1 MKHLCLSVLLDYFH
15 KQIFGNLA
23 QENSATSMNA
33 LRLVFSDL
41 RYFTPVFLFATLN
54 VLFGTWAIY
63 IPEITGKLAISEGE
77 LGFAVFFMALGT
89 LCTIPFVPRFIK
101 NIGLGKA
108 VLFAVIG
115 FCVLIIQ
122 PFLASTYVL
131 LCASLFGGGIF
142 SGLLDV
148 TINTLV
154 TEIERRDN
162 VHFMSVSHGFFSLGG
177 MLGAGVG
184 SLLMPFIALP
194 KWHIAG
200 VSVLLILIN
209 LILCKHYFSIKAATH
224 EETSSFKLKN
234 LRPLVGLALIGFL
247 VMAAEGAI
255 VDWSALYLEKVT
267 LAAATL
273 VGLGYT
279 IFNGTMALGRFFG
292 DSISARFGSR
302 FIMIVG
308 CFVATLGFAL
318 VLAGITAVALIGFG
332 FVGIGLSIVVPE
344 LFRYSGNLKGIH
356 ASEGISFIAGTGFV
370 GLLLGPVFLGFLA
383 ETFSLKGS
391 FIALLSFTFIAALVA
406 LSLKRN

>member
-1 MKHLCLSVLLDYFH
+1 M
-15 KQIFGNLA
+15 
-23 QENSATSMNA
+23 NS
-33 LRLVFSDL
+33 LRLVFSNL

-54 VLFGTWAIY
+54 ILYGTWAIY
-63 IPEITGKLAISEGE
+63 IPKITAKLQLSEGE

-101 NIGLGKA
+101 NIGLGRA

-131 LCASLFGGGIF
+131 LCASLFGVGIF

-154 TEIERRDN
+154 TEIERRDE

-177 MLGAGVG
+177 MLGAGLG
-184 SLLMPFIALP
+184 SLLMPYIALP

-200 VSVLLILIN
+200 VSALLILIN
-209 LILCKHYFSIKAATH
+209 LFLCKHYFSIKAAAH
-224 EETSSFKLKN
+224 EEASSFKLKN

-255 VDWSALYLEKVT
+255 VDWSALYMEQVT
-267 LAAATL
+267 LASAAL
-273 VGLGYT
+273 AGLGYT

-292 DSISARFGSR
+292 DAISASYGSR
-302 FIMIVG
+302 LIIIVG
-308 CFVATLGFAL
+308 SFIAA
-318 VLAGITAVALIGFG
+318 IGFG
-332 FVGIGLSIVVPE
+332 IILSGSTIYALLGFGAVGLGLSIVVPE
-344 LFRYSGNLKGIH
+344 LFRYSGNLKGIR
-356 ASEGISFIAGTGFV
+356 AEEGISFIAGTGFV

-391 FIALLSFTFIAALVA
+391 FVALLCFTALAGLIAVR
-406 LSLKRN
+406 LKRN

>member
-1 MKHLCLSVLLDYFH
+1 M
-15 KQIFGNLA
+15 
-23 QENSATSMNA
+23 NS
-33 LRLVFSDL
+33 LRLVFSNL

-54 VLFGTWAIY
+54 ILYGTWAIY
-63 IPEITGKLAISEGE
+63 IPKITAKLQLSEGE

-115 FCVLIIQ
+115 FCVLLIQ
-122 PFLASTYVL
+122 PFLASTYML
-131 LCASLFGGGIF
+131 LCASLFGVGIF

-154 TEIERRDN
+154 TEIERRDE

-177 MLGAGVG
+177 MLGAGLG
-184 SLLMPFIALP
+184 SLLMPYIALP

-200 VSVLLILIN
+200 VSALLILIN
-209 LILCKHYFSIKAATH
+209 LFLCKHYFSIKAAAH

-255 VDWSALYLEKVT
+255 VDWSALYMEQVT
-267 LAAATL
+267 LASAAL
-273 VGLGYT
+273 AGLGYT
-279 IFNGTMALGRFFG
+279 IFNGTMAIGRFFG
-292 DSISARFGSR
+292 DAISASYGSR
-302 FIMIVG
+302 RIIIVG
-308 CFVATLGFAL
+308 SFIAA
-318 VLAGITAVALIGFG
+318 IGFG
-332 FVGIGLSIVVPE
+332 IILSGSTIYALLGFGAVGLGLSIVVPE
-344 LFRYSGNLKGIH
+344 LFRYSGNLKGIR
-356 ASEGISFIAGTGFV
+356 AEEGISFIAGTGFV

-391 FIALLSFTFIAALVA
+391 FIALLCFTALAGLIAVR
-406 LSLKRN
+406 LKRN

>member
-1 MKHLCLSVLLDYFH
+1 MK
-15 KQIFGNLA
+15 
-23 QENSATSMNA
+23 A

-54 VLFGTWAIY
+54 IIFGTWAIY
-63 IPEITGKLAISEGE
+63 IPEITSKLAISEGE

-89 LCTIPFVPRFIK
+89 LSMIPFVPKIIQF
-101 NIGLGKA
+101 LGVGKTA
-108 VLFAVIG
+108 LIAILG
-115 FCVLIIQ
+115 FCSVFLG
-122 PFLASTYVL
+122 PFLVETYFF
-131 LCASLFGGGIF
+131 LCASLFVVGLF

-154 TEIERRDN
+154 TEIEKRDE

-177 MLGAGVG
+177 MLGAGIG
-184 SLLMPFIALP
+184 SLLIPYLAIPWQHMAS
-194 KWHIAG
+194 
-200 VSVLLILIN
+200 VSLLLIFAN
-209 LILCKHYFSIKAATH
+209 LILCSNYLHLKTTEAES
-224 EETSSFKLKN
+224 EGSLKLRN
-234 LRPLVGLALIGFL
+234 LRPLIGLALIGFL

-255 VDWSALYLEKVT
+255 VDWSALYLEKVS

-292 DSISARFGSR
+292 DAISARFGSR

-308 CFVATLGFAL
+308 CFVATLGFGL
-318 VLAGITAVALIGFG
+318 VLTETTMIVLAGFG
-332 FVGIGLSIVVPE
+332 LVGIGLSIVVPE
-344 LFRYSGNLKGIH
+344 LFRYSGNLKGIQ

-391 FIALLSFTFIAALVA
+391 FIALLSFTLIAGIIALG
-406 LSLKRN
+406 LKRN

>member
-1 MKHLCLSVLLDYFH
+1 M
-15 KQIFGNLA
+15 
-23 QENSATSMNA
+23 NS
-33 LRLVFSDL
+33 LRLVFSNL

-54 VLFGTWAIY
+54 ILYGTWAIY
-63 IPEITGKLAISEGE
+63 IPKITAKLQLSEGE

-122 PFLASTYVL
+122 PFLANTYVL
-131 LCASLFGGGIF
+131 LCASLFGVGIF

-154 TEIERRDN
+154 TEIERRDE

-177 MLGAGVG
+177 MLGAGLG
-184 SLLMPFIALP
+184 SLLMPYIALP

-200 VSVLLILIN
+200 VSALLISIN
-209 LILCKHYFSIKAATH
+209 LFLCKHYFSIKAAAH

-255 VDWSALYLEKVT
+255 VDWSALYMEQVT
-267 LAAATL
+267 LASAAL
-273 VGLGYT
+273 AGLGYT
-279 IFNGTMALGRFFG
+279 IFNGTMAIGRFFG
-292 DSISARFGSR
+292 DAISASYGSR
-302 FIMIVG
+302 LIIIVG
-308 CFVATLGFAL
+308 SFIAA
-318 VLAGITAVALIGFG
+318 IGFG
-332 FVGIGLSIVVPE
+332 IILSGSTIYALLGFGAVGLGLSIVVPE
-344 LFRYSGNLKGIH
+344 LFRYSGNLKGIR
-356 ASEGISFIAGTGFV
+356 AEEGISFIAGTGFV

-391 FIALLSFTFIAALVA
+391 FIALLCFTALAGLIAVR
-406 LSLKRN
+406 LKRN

>member
-1 MKHLCLSVLLDYFH
+1 M
-15 KQIFGNLA
+15 
-23 QENSATSMNA
+23 NS
-33 LRLVFSDL
+33 LRLVFSNL

-54 VLFGTWAIY
+54 ILYGTWAIY
-63 IPEITGKLAISEGE
+63 IPKITAKLQLSEGE

-101 NIGLGKA
+101 NIGLGRA

-131 LCASLFGGGIF
+131 LCASLFGVGIF

-154 TEIERRDN
+154 TEIERRDE

-177 MLGAGVG
+177 MLGAGLG
-184 SLLMPFIALP
+184 SLLMPYIALP

-200 VSVLLILIN
+200 VSALLILIN
-209 LILCKHYFSIKAATH
+209 LLLCKHYFSIKAAAH

-255 VDWSALYLEKVT
+255 VDWSALYMEQVT
-267 LAAATL
+267 LASAAL
-273 VGLGYT
+273 AGLGYT
-279 IFNGTMALGRFFG
+279 IFNGTMAIGRFFG
-292 DSISARFGSR
+292 DAISASYGSR
-302 FIMIVG
+302 LIIIVG
-308 CFVATLGFAL
+308 SFIAA
-318 VLAGITAVALIGFG
+318 IGFG
-332 FVGIGLSIVVPE
+332 IILSGSTIYALLGFGAVGLGLSIVVPE
-344 LFRYSGNLKGIH
+344 LFRYSGNLKGIR
-356 ASEGISFIAGTGFV
+356 A
-370 GLLLGPVFLGFLA
+370 
-383 ETFSLKGS
+383 
-391 FIALLSFTFIAALVA
+391 
-406 LSLKRN
+406 

>member
-1 MKHLCLSVLLDYFH
+1 M
-15 KQIFGNLA
+15 
-23 QENSATSMNA
+23 NS
-33 LRLVFSDL
+33 LRLVFSNL

-54 VLFGTWAIY
+54 ILYGTWAIY
-63 IPEITGKLAISEGE
+63 IPKITAKLQLSEGE

-115 FCVLIIQ
+115 FCILIIQ

-131 LCASLFGGGIF
+131 LCASLFGVGIF

-148 TINTLV
+148 SINTLV
-154 TEIERRDN
+154 TEIERRDE

-177 MLGAGVG
+177 MLGAGLG
-184 SLLMPFIALP
+184 SLLMPYIALP

-200 VSVLLILIN
+200 VSALLILIN
-209 LILCKHYFSIKAATH
+209 LVLCKHYFSIKAGAH

-255 VDWSALYLEKVT
+255 VDWSALYMEQVT
-267 LAAATL
+267 LASAAL
-273 VGLGYT
+273 AGLGYT
-279 IFNGTMALGRFFG
+279 IFNGTMAIGRFFG
-292 DSISARFGSR
+292 DAISASYGSR
-302 FIMIVG
+302 LIIIVG
-308 CFVATLGFAL
+308 SFIAA
-318 VLAGITAVALIGFG
+318 IGFG
-332 FVGIGLSIVVPE
+332 IILSGSTIYALLGFGAVGLGLSIVVPE
-344 LFRYSGNLKGIH
+344 LFRYSGNLKGIR
-356 ASEGISFIAGTGFV
+356 AEEGISFIAGTGFV

-391 FIALLSFTFIAALVA
+391 FIALLCFTALAGLIAVR
-406 LSLKRN
+406 LKRN